1 MPINIKLDPKEES
14 ELFRLAG
21 SEQGK
26 GIYFS
31 ILSSSLGSSP
41 SLVAFLIAGQIKGAA
56 EGFPGNR
63 VVENPSVSAGDT
75 RDMGLIPWLRKI
87 SWRRK
92 WQPIPV
98 FLPEIVHGQRSLA
111 GYSPWDHKQSDMI

>member
-1 MPINIKLDPKEES
+1 MPINIKLDPKEQS

-63 VVENPSVSAGDT
+63 VV
-75 RDMGLIPWLRKI
+75 K
-87 SWRRK
+87 K
-92 WQPIPV
+92 
-98 FLPEIVHGQRSLA
+98 SLA
-111 GYSPWDHKQSDMI
+111 NAGKNRRRRTDPWVQKFP